1 MHKKIKGI
9 ISKVWLN
16 EETQNMPARLSLDGV
31 YYSTF
36 DKELLDNINEGDH
49 VLIKYHLEQGKYNT
63 IDEIIK
69 MSNDNPTKTETNIM
83 LSGAEER
90 LKKSITMLS
99 EVLDYVQQKRRL

>member
-1 MHKKIKGI
+1 MSDKKIKGI

-16 EETQNMPARLSLDGV
+16 DEVENMPARLSLDGI

-36 DKELLDNINEGDH
+36 EKELLKNINDGDH
-49 VLIKYHLEQGKYNT
+49 VIIKYHIEQGKYNT

-69 MSNDNPTKTETNIM
+69 VSEENPSKTKTNIM

-90 LKKSITMLS
+90 LKKSITMLN
-99 EVLDYVQQKRRL
+99 EVLEYVQQKRR